1 MSSLSPETT
10 SDSLDSPNLS
20 ILSNNSED
28 QVQAQAQTQPAKSS
42 IRQNTTRRNTPRSSP
57 NKTSSLQKKA
67 SPNKKNSPL
76 ASKNASVRA
85 NRHTK
90 KSYRSQ
96 LSRGVTKYAN
106 NNNNNKREI
115 TWHLVGEF
123 AKDMQGECDNDS
135 CIPPYPDPDNMR
147 DQQGKWNWYLFI
159 QSANYWGVDDEY
171 LPGSVI
177 HHLLALTPKECS
189 ILDRDLKRPQLSK
202 FILEINHVS
211 RELHYGTCLKYGLV
225 QFFKY
230 SHEVLNIPW
239 SEMVPIG
246 VVAVGNLPLLIYV
259 HENGCPWNETTC
271 EYAAGYNQLPCL
283 KYAHE
288 QGCPWNARTT
298 EMAAGRGSLSC
309 LQYAY
314 EQGCPCP
321 ITVCIAAAASGHVNC
336 LKYAHEHE
344 VPWGEVVT
352 DQAISNDQAECLKY
366 AHKNGCPLS
375 EDPCAQAAEHGSIK
389 CLRYLHE
396 NRIPWNINTTIQAI
410 ENDQVDCMEYA
421 HLQGCPFPEDP
432 CGEAAAY
439 GSINCLR
446 YLHEHGAPWGDVI
459 ANAIENDQ
467 EECLR
472 YAHQQGSPLPNDD
485 LCRYAAIHGAI
496 DCLRYLHHNRMPL
509 DVNNTLIDDII
520 ESFAD
525 STSDNA
531 EGLFECLKYAHRH
544 HCRYEKKKILNRI
557 ENIINDRKTGTDED
571 DTEIVNFMTTKLL
584 PYISTRM

>member
-1 MSSLSPETT
+1 M
-10 SDSLDSPNLS
+10 
-20 ILSNNSED
+20 
-28 QVQAQAQTQPAKSS
+28 
-42 IRQNTTRRNTPRSSP
+42 
-57 NKTSSLQKKA
+57 
-67 SPNKKNSPL
+67 
-76 ASKNASVRA
+76 RA

-96 LSRGVTKYAN
+96 LSRGVAKHAN
-106 NNNNNKREI
+106 NNSVI

-135 CIPPYPDPDNMR
+135 CIPPYPAPDNMSGN
-147 DQQGKWNWYLFI
+147 QGKWNWYLFM
-159 QSANYWGVDDEY
+159 QSANYWGVDDED
-171 LPGSVI
+171 LPGSAI
-177 HHLLALTPKECS
+177 HRLLALTPKECS
-189 ILDRDLKRPQLSK
+189 VMDRDLKRPKLSK

-211 RELHYGTCLKYGLV
+211 RELHYDTCVKYGLV
-225 QFFKY
+225 KFFKY
-230 SHEVLNIPW
+230 SHEVLKIPW

-288 QGCPWNARTT
+288 QGCPWDARTT

-309 LQYAY
+309 LKYAH

-321 ITVCIAAAASGHVNC
+321 ISVCIAAASSGHADC
-336 LKYAHEHE
+336 LKYAHEHG
-344 VPWGEVVT
+344 VPWGKEVT
-352 DQAISNDQAECLKY
+352 DQAIEHDQAECLTY
-366 AHKNGCPLS
+366 AHKNGCPIS

-421 HLQGCPFPEDP
+421 HQQGCPFPEDP

-467 EECLR
+467 VDCLI
-472 YAHQQGSPLPNDD
+472 YAHQQGCPLPAAD
-485 LCRYAAIHGAI
+485 LCRYAATHEAN
-496 DCLRYLHHNRMPL
+496 DCLEYL
-509 DVNNTLIDDII
+509 NN
-520 ESFAD
+520 
-525 STSDNA
+525 
-531 EGLFECLKYAHRH
+531 HR
-544 HCRYEKKKILNRI
+544 
-557 ENIINDRKTGTDED
+557 
-571 DTEIVNFMTTKLL
+571 IVFGCK
-584 PYISTRM
+584 